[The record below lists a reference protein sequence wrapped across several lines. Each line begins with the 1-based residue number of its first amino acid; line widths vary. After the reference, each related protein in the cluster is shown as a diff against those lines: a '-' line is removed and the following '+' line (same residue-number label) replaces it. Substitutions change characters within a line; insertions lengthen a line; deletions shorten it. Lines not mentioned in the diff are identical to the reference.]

1 MPERQAQIFA
11 FLRSFQEEHGA
22 PPSTRDIARKF
33 KTSQPTALGHLHALA
48 RKGIIEKL
56 GDGRFGIRTNSRL
69 RHIDVPVF
77 GCIPAGDPVAA
88 EQQSDETIALDPSL
102 FGFSAEQH
110 RALWA
115 LRVSGDSM
123 EGAGILDG
131 DLAIMHKREPRTGDI
146 VAALVDGNAAT
157 LKTLV
162 KDKDRF
168 ILRAANER
176 YKDIVA
182 ANLEVQGVLVGLV
195 RTGGPQAHVPKVDQA
210 RTALGFL

>member
-1 MPERQAQIFA
+1 
-11 FLRSFQEEHGA
+11 
-22 PPSTRDIARKF
+22 
-33 KTSQPTALGHLHALA
+33 
-48 RKGIIEKL
+48 
-56 GDGRFGIRTNSRL
+56 
-69 RHIDVPVF
+69 
-77 GCIPAGDPVAA
+77 
-88 EQQSDETIALDPSL
+88 
-102 FGFSAEQH
+102 
-110 RALWA
+110 
-115 LRVSGDSM
+115 
-123 EGAGILDG
+123 
-131 DLAIMHKREPRTGDI
+131 MHKREPRTGDI

>member
-1 MPERQAQIFA
+1 MGIDNLSPDCLSNDSMLPERQAQIFA

-56 GDGRFGIRTNSRL
+56 GDGRFGIRRIPRL

-77 GCIPAGDPVAA
+77 GWHPGRGSGRSGAAICTKRSRSIPVSSGSVRSSTARSG
-88 EQQSDETIALDPSL
+88 
-102 FGFSAEQH
+102 
-110 RALWA
+110 A

-162 KDKDRF
+162 K
-168 ILRAANER
+168 I
-176 YKDIVA
+176 
-182 ANLEVQGVLVGLV
+182 G
-195 RTGGPQAHVPKVDQA
+195 
-210 RTALGFL
+210 